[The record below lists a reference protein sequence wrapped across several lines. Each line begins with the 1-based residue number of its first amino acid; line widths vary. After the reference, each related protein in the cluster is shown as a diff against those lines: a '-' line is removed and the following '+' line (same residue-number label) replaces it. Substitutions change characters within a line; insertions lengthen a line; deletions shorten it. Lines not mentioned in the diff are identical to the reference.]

1 MEMDRF
7 TLAIL
12 AVLIGLAAF
21 LMFCIFRMD
30 PPKAL
35 VPLGPERKPEP
46 SLWSSPAFRR
56 DVGRFFLYVVQWA
69 VYGAIAIRIIA
80 AGVRLG
86 LAH

>member
-1 MEMDRF
+1 MDKF
-7 TLAIL
+7 TVAIL
-12 AVLIGLAAF
+12 AVLVGLAGF
-21 LMFCIFRMD
+21 LLHCIFRME

-46 SLWSSPAFRR
+46 SLWEMPAFRR
-56 DVGRFFLYVVQWA
+56 DVGKFFLYSAQWA
-69 VYGAIAIRIIA
+69 LYGAIAIWIIA